1 MLGYIIKK
9 LAYGLLVIWGIIT
22 LLFFIFNIV
31 PNDPTRMILGQHT
44 DSLSLAMVKQDLH
57 LDEPAWKQYLSYL
70 NDLSPISIH
79 TTTDKNSIFYLDT
92 AKYAPYTPLFGSSQ
106 FKIIIKSPYLRRS
119 YQSKKKVSQII
130 SETYFN
136 TFILALSAIIIASI
150 LGIILGIIS
159 AVFKDSLLDRIIL
172 VFSSFGMALPSF
184 FAAILIGWIFAYLLH
199 DYTGLNLTGNLFE
212 IDDFGNGKTLMLQ
225 NLILPTLTLSI
236 RPVTVIT
243 QLTRNSL
250 LETLSQDFIRTAYA
264 KGLGFRKILFKH
276 ALMNSLNPV
285 VTAISGWFASLLAG
299 VVFVEYIF
307 GWKGL
312 GYVVVEALNNLDF
325 PLVSGIVITISI
337 IFVLVN
343 ILVDIIYVYLDPRI
357 KLK

>member
-1 MLGYIIKK
+1 
-9 LAYGLLVIWGIIT
+9 
-22 LLFFIFNIV
+22 
-31 PNDPTRMILGQHT
+31 MILGQHT
-44 DSLSLAMVKQDLH
+44 DSASIAMVKQDLH
-57 LDEPAWKQYLSYL
+57 LDDPLWKQYISYL
-70 NDLSPISIH
+70 NDLSPVSFH
-79 TTTDKNSIFYLDT
+79 TLSNKTSSFFLDDK
-92 AKYAPYTPLFGSSQ
+92 KYSPYRTIVNTKNFV
-106 FKIIIKSPYLRRS
+106 IILKTPYLRRS
-119 YQSKKKVSQII
+119 YQNKKKVSEII
-130 SETYFN
+130 SETYLN
-136 TFILALSAIIIASI
+136 TFVLATAAIFIATV
-150 LGIILGIIS
+150 LGLILGIIS
-159 AVFKDSLLDRIIL
+159 AIFKDTFIDKSIL
-172 VFSSFGMALPSF
+172 VFSSLGMALPSF
-184 FAAILIGWIFAYLLH
+184 FAAIIIGWIFAYLLH

-212 IDDFGNGKTLMLQ
+212 IDDFGNGKTLMLK

-264 KGLGFRKILFKH
+264 KGLKYGKILFKH

-312 GYVVVEALNNLDF
+312 GYIVVDALNNLDF

-337 IFVLVN
+337 IFVIVN
-343 ILVDIIYVYLDPRI
+343 IMVDIIYVYLDPRI